1 MIQFSRMAVAA
12 GVATTIVG
20 AAGAFA
26 AERVASVDAG
36 SQADQAVALVSAG
49 VAPKA
54 ARDPSC
60 PTAVVDSQAEQFPR
74 SDDAFAARVEG
85 LARDC
90 ANLGAETIVKIAV
103 IGEGERDLKKKAPGQ
118 FDAPLQLTVKDAQ
131 GGSVETRRIALK
143 VDMPDGI
150 QKVAF
155 RHLEENV
162 SLPPAE
168 GGYAGWTIVVGFEQ
182 GGPVELAKF
191 EDKDAEPVAAPS
203 PKTKRSSTSR
213 KASRAGRRAVARR
226 QAPPPAAPIVQSVQV
241 VQPKVPEASPS
252 PWQKVAD
259 SFDQRRAN
267 RQRAQPAQG
276 QRPAAAQAPAAP
288 QPAPRPQAAAAPAV
302 PPLRT
307 AGR

>member
-1 MIQFSRMAVAA
+1 MIQFPRMAVVA
-12 GVATTIVG
+12 GVATTIIG

-74 SDDAFAARVEG
+74 NDDAFAARLEG

-103 IGEGERDLKKKAPGQ
+103 IGEGERDLTKKAPGQ

-131 GGSVETRRIALK
+131 GSSVETRRIALQ
-143 VDMPDGI
+143 VDMPDGL

-162 SLPPAE
+162 SLPPVD

-203 PKTKRSSTSR
+203 PKTKRSAASR
-213 KASRAGRRAVARR
+213 KASRAGRRAVTRR

-241 VQPKVPEASPS
+241 VQPKVPQASPS

-259 SFDQRRAN
+259 SFDQRRTT
-267 RQRAQPAQG
+267 RQRAQQPAQG
-276 QRPAAAQAPAAP
+276 PRPAAAQQPAA
-288 QPAPRPQAAAAPAV
+288 QPAPRPQAAAPVV